1 MEKKNTMYGLGR
13 RTTAIARVNLT
24 KKKEE
29 IKINGKKFEDYFPT
43 VAMQNVILRPLELT
57 SKVDDFGF
65 VAKVRGGGM
74 QSQAEAVQL
83 GIARALV
90 DIDEDYRT
98 QLKQAGVLTRDSRK
112 KERKKPGLRG
122 ARRAPQFSKR

>member
-13 RTTAIARVNLT
+13 RKTAIARVNLT